1 MSIGIIGEALIDM
14 MPEATGA
21 LRPMVGGSPFN
32 VVRALGRLDVPSCYL
47 SPLSSDAFG
56 DLLAEAL
63 VVEGVQVNNALR
75 SAKPTSLAV
84 VSKNAAGQPRYSL
97 YRDGVADRDYSVED
111 LLSRFPA
118 DLDVIHTGSLAI
130 VPADVERVRQILTQ
144 ARARDILLSL
154 DINMRPGVVDDMASY
169 VAAVKSL
176 FPLCD
181 LVKASDEDL
190 ELLGLRGSPEA
201 MCEQLLVQ
209 MGNSGLATITLGSH
223 GAIARNSAGLVHQA
237 GYAVAQVADT
247 VGAGDCFQAGLL
259 ASLYDSGFLT
269 RQRMPEAPSDVL
281 AVAIRQGCATAAM
294 NVMRDGCQPPTKAE
308 LGVFMSK

>member
-1 MSIGIIGEALIDM
+1 MSIGIIGEALMDM

-32 VVRALGRLDVPSCYL
+32 VVRALGRLNVPSCYL

-63 VVEGVQVNNALR
+63 VVEGVQVNNAFR

-97 YRDGVADRDYSVED
+97 YRDGVADRDYSVAD
-111 LLSRFPA
+111 LLSHLPG
-118 DLDVIHTGSLAI
+118 DLNVIHTGSLAI
-130 VPADVERVRQILTQ
+130 VPEDVQRIRQILTQ
-144 ARARDILLSL
+144 ARERGILLSL
-154 DINMRPGVVDDMASY
+154 DINMRPGVVDDMEAY
-169 VAAVKSL
+169 IAAVKSL

-190 ELLGLRGSPEA
+190 ELLGLEGSPEDL
-201 MCEQLLVQ
+201 CEQLLVQ
-209 MGNSGLATITLGSH
+209 MGGGLATITLGSE
-223 GAIARNSAGLVHQA
+223 GAIAQNSAGLVHQA
-237 GYAVAQVADT
+237 GFTVAQVADT

-259 ASLYDSGFLT
+259 ASLYQSGFLS
-269 RQRMPEAPSDVL
+269 RERLQNAPSDVL
-281 AVAIRQGCATAAM
+281 AAAIHQGCATAAL
-294 NVMRDGCQPPTKAE
+294 NVMCDGCQPPTKAE
-308 LGVFMSK
+308 LGDFMGK